1 MNSAKEIDIKN
12 HTYYSFDDM
21 INIKNLDPNKI
32 KIHNKSNK
40 NILIYHIAYLLV
52 KALSSI
58 AINST
63 NPLHLYINKIN
74 GYIEE
79 SNGNN
84 YLIPV
89 PTDES
94 KDRLKK
100 YEEHWNKIIDLII
113 SITNNSGNYD
123 EKYMK
128 MKFDSDNH
136 LPLKKLL
143 IVVRSV

>member
-21 INIKNLDPNKI
+21 INTKNLDPNKI

-40 NILIYHIAYLLV
+40 NILIYHFAYLLV
-52 KALSSI
+52 KALSSTV
-58 AINST
+58 INST

-113 SITNNSGNYD
+113 SITNNSDNYD